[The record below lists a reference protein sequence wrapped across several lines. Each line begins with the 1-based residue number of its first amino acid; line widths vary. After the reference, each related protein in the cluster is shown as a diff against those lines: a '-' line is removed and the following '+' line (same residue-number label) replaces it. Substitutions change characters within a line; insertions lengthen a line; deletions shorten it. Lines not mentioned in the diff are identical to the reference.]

1 MSSPTGGLPPVRR
14 RDVLAAGAAGAA
26 GLLASGA
33 GAQARTSVKS
43 RRSGRIWDVIV
54 VGAGLS
60 GLTAAR
66 RLIAAGHSVQVL
78 EARDRVGGRNLDVP
92 LPGHRG
98 AVVELGGQ
106 WLDPRQRKV
115 LELARELRVGTFP
128 TYSKGASVYFHNGVR
143 RTYSGSVPPASA
155 IAIGELERIIFG
167 LNQMA
172 AGVPLGHPWAARGAR
187 AIDQRSAGEYFDSL
201 AASAEGRQL
210 ARVAFHGVYG
220 EDAEMV
226 SLLDLLAA
234 IRGVGGDFNTLIGSA
249 QSLRFVGGPQQL
261 SVKLAARLGSAVQL
275 EQPVLEVRWAD
286 RVTIATVNQVLQAR
300 RVILTAPKPVIDRIH
315 FIPLLPIILDQV
327 LQHQPM
333 GAVVKI
339 NAVYPDPFWRRAGL
353 SGMTISTSGPI
364 EVTYDNSP
372 PSGKPGVLVGFM
384 EGSAGRPYLTLPAK
398 RRRHDALRCFARY
411 FGPEAARPVAY
422 YDMVWAAERYTR
434 GAYGTYSPPGV
445 LSVFREATAA
455 LPAGPIHF
463 AGDGTTA
470 LWPGYMDGAIRSGQ
484 RAADEVIRSL

>member
-1 MSSPTGGLPPVRR
+1 M
-14 RDVLAAGAAGAA
+14 LAAGAAGLIAPV
-26 GLLASGA
+26 S
-33 GAQARTSVKS
+33 GAQAKACATPRS
-43 RRSGRIWDVIV
+43 SGRIWDVIV
-54 VGAGLS
+54 VGGGLS

-66 RLIAAGHSVQVL
+66 RLVASGRTVRVL

-106 WLDPRQRKV
+106 WVGPGQSKV
-115 LELARELRVGTFP
+115 LELARRLGVGTFE
-128 TYSKGASVYFHNGVR
+128 TYSRGEAVYLHDGVR
-143 RTYSGSVPPASA
+143 KTFSGSVPPAA
-155 IAIGELERIIFG
+155 PVAVGELEKLIVA

-172 AGVPLGHPWAARGAR
+172 AGVPLGRPWAAPRAP
-187 AIDQRSAGEYFDSL
+187 AIDQRSVGEYFDSV
-201 AASAEGRQL
+201 ASSAEARQL

-234 IRGVGGDFNTLIGSA
+234 IRGVGGDFSTLIGSA
-249 QSLRFVGGPQQL
+249 QSMRFIGGPQQL

-275 EQPVLEVRWAD
+275 EQPVLEVRWD
-286 RVTIATVNQVLQAR
+286 DQVTITTVNQVLRAR
-300 RVILTAPKPVIDRIH
+300 RAILTAPKPVIDRIR
-315 FIPLLPIILDQV
+315 FIPLLPVILDQV

-333 GAVVKI
+333 GAVVKV
-339 NAVYPDPFWRRAGL
+339 NAVYREAFWRRAGL
-353 SGMTISTSGPI
+353 SGMTVSTSGPI

-372 PSGKPGVLVGFM
+372 PSGRPGVLVGFM
-384 EGSAGRPYLTLPAK
+384 EGSAGRPYLSLPAK
-398 RRRHDALRCFARY
+398 RRRRDALRCFARY

-422 YDMVWAAERYTR
+422 YDMVWAAQRYTR
-434 GAYGTYSPPGV
+434 GAYASYSPPGV
-445 LSVFREATAA
+445 LSTFREATAA

-470 LWPGYMDGAIRSGQ
+470 LWPGYMDGAIRSGE